1 MIVGFSILFG
11 IYFLCL
17 VALII
22 GFRKLKRFSPKNIHP
37 DTSFTIIIP
46 FRNESGNLPIL
57 LKSISSLDYP
67 PKLFNVL
74 FVNDDSN
81 DNSEE
86 IIQKSIE
93 ESNVSIELIQ
103 NIRVSNSPK
112 KDAISTGV
120 KHSKS
125 EWILTTDADCELPKN
140 WLKTFDAFIQSK
152 HENNHNPVMICAP
165 VIYKSNGSFIETFQE
180 LDGLSL
186 QTVTM
191 GSFGLNN
198 PLLNNGANLAYR
210 KDAFEQVNGFS
221 GNNHIASGDDIFLLE
236 KVKKAYPKQVTFLK
250 SKESA
255 VYTTP
260 QTSWSQL
267 INQRIRWAS
276 KTSKQK
282 NPSSIVLGLIVFLTN
297 ILFLAAPVL
306 MILDQDY
313 LTIYLLL
320 ILSKVLIDY
329 IIIQQSAMS
338 LKVNI
343 SFWKFLQLPFVY
355 SLLILIVVIKSFKGS
370 YSWKD
375 RQFHQ

>member
-1 MIVGFSILFG
+1 MITGFSILFG
-11 IYFLCL
+11 TYFLCL

-22 GFRKLKRFSPKNIHP
+22 GFRKLNRFSPKEITPN
-37 DTSFTIIIP
+37 TSFTIIVP
-46 FRNESGNLPIL
+46 FRNESENLPIL
-57 LKSISSLDYP
+57 LKSISSLNYP
-67 PKLFNVL
+67 SNLVTVFL
-74 FVNDDSN
+74 VNDDSN
-81 DNSEE
+81 DDSEE

-93 ESNVSIELIQ
+93 ESNFSIRMIQ
-103 NIRVSNSPK
+103 NNRVSNSPK

-120 KHSKS
+120 KHTTS
-125 EWILTTDADCELPKN
+125 EWIVTTDADCELPES
-140 WLKTFDAFIQSK
+140 WLKTFDVFIQNNR
-152 HENNHNPVMICAP
+152 ENNHNPVMICAP

-198 PLLNNGANLAYR
+198 PLLSNGANLAYR
-210 KDAFEQVNGFS
+210 KDAFEQVDGFS

-236 KVKKAYPKQVTFLK
+236 KIKKAYPKQVAFLK
-250 SKESA
+250 SGDCT
-255 VYTTP
+255 VYTKP

-282 NPSSIVLGLIVFLTN
+282 NASSIILGLIVFLTN

-306 MILDQDY
+306 MVLNRDY
-313 LTIYLLL
+313 VTIYLLL
-320 ILSKVLIDY
+320 IVSKILIDY
-329 IIIQQSAMS
+329 IIIQQSAVC
-338 LKVNI
+338 LKIDI
-343 SFWKFLQLPFVY
+343 SFWKFSQLPFVY
-355 SLLILIVVIKSFKGS
+355 SFLTLIVVIKSFKGS

>member
-1 MIVGFSILFG
+1 MITGFSILFG
-11 IYFLCL
+11 TYFLCL

-22 GFRKLKRFSPKNIHP
+22 GFRKLNRFSPKEITPN
-37 DTSFTIIIP
+37 TSFTIIVP
-46 FRNESGNLPIL
+46 FRNESENLPIL
-57 LKSISSLDYP
+57 LKSISSLNYP
-67 PKLFNVL
+67 SNLVTVFL
-74 FVNDDSN
+74 VNDDSN
-81 DNSEE
+81 DDSEE

-93 ESNVSIELIQ
+93 ESNFSIRMIQ
-103 NIRVSNSPK
+103 NNGVSNSPK

-120 KHSKS
+120 KHTTS
-125 EWILTTDADCELPKN
+125 EWIVTTDADCELPES
-140 WLKTFDAFIQSK
+140 WLKTFDVFIQNNR
-152 HENNHNPVMICAP
+152 ENNHNPVMICAP
-165 VIYKSNGSFIETFQE
+165 VIYKSNGSFIETFQK

-198 PLLNNGANLAYR
+198 PLLSNGANLAYR
-210 KDAFEQVNGFS
+210 KDAFEQVDGFS

-236 KVKKAYPKQVTFLK
+236 KIKKDYPKQVTFLK

-297 ILFLAAPVL
+297 ILFLVAPVL